1 MFGQHTG
8 KQNKPLWKKQLHAL
22 WVRFAPTR
30 QEWLQKHILGTPPN
44 VPKTLAAQTLP
55 SHVSCLYQFKSCEV
69 PQQITDS
76 CCSARVFQGDLC
88 TPHYPELSASVTVS
102 IRVKSNFFKHTA
114 IKDKTS
120 WCLENFKQTAFQHL
134 QGWMRTQESNHNGI
148 HTPQVIKLT
157 FLKGIESLI
166 SL

>member
-1 MFGQHTG
+1 MKEAITCPLSQICTYKTRVASETHTWYPT
-8 KQNKPLWKKQLHAL
+8 KCSQN
-22 WVRFAPTR
+22 
-30 QEWLQKHILGTPPN
+30 
-44 VPKTLAAQTLP
+44 TLAAQTLP
-55 SHVSCLYQFKSCEV
+55 FHVSCLYQFKSCEV

-134 QGWMRTQESNHNGI
+134 QG
-148 HTPQVIKLT
+148 
-157 FLKGIESLI
+157 
-166 SL
+166 